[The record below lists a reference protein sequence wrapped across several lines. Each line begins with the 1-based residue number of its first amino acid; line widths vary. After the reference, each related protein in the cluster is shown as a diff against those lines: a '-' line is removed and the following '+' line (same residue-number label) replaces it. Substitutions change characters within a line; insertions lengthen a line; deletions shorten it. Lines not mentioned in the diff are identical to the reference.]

1 MSKIKIG
8 VVTAY
13 FTRISVVEVE
23 LSYDLF
29 VGDNICIGENRT
41 KVNYLQIENDR
52 VSSAS
57 AGETVA
63 LKINFAAKIGDEVTK
78 RI

>member
-13 FTRISVVEVE
+13 FTKISVVEIE

-29 VGDNICIGENRT
+29 AGDNISIGENRT
-41 KVNYLQIENDR
+41 KVNYLLIENDR

-57 AGETVA
+57 AGDTVA
-63 LKINFAAKIGDEVTK
+63 IKINFATKIGDEVTK
-78 RI
+78 QI